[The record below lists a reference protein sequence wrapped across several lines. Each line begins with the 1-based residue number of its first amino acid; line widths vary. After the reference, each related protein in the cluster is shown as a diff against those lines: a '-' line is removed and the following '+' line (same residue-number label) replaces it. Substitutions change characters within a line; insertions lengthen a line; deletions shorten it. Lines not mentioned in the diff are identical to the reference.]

1 MDFLVKQGSL
11 TEQPCDILIV
21 NLFQGVKVPGGGT
34 GAVDKALGGV
44 ISETIRD
51 EEFEGRLGE
60 ILVIRGCGTIPA
72 KKVLVVGLG
81 KREEFGIRQTMQAA
95 GAAGR
100 KCREMRAGSV
110 ASILHGAGIGGL
122 DAFDC
127 AKAVVLGTIL
137 GTYEFTRLKTQD
149 VKDNPIREFSIV
161 ELSAEKLNSI
171 EKGIEHAQVLGDAI
185 TFARDLA
192 NEPSNVVTPTYLAD
206 LAEQIAA
213 ETGMQCRIKDRKVIE
228 ESGMGLLAAVARG
241 ASVEPRFIE
250 ISYESPNAQRK
261 VAIVGKGITFDT
273 GGHSLKPADAMYGMK
288 DDMSGAAAVLAT
300 MRTIGRLK
308 PKINVVGLI
317 PATENAISETAI
329 HPGDV
334 FTSYSGKTVEINN
347 TDAEGRLIL
356 ADAVS
361 YAVKLGVDE
370 IVDVATLTGAC
381 VIALGRDI
389 AGIFGNDR
397 RLVDRLL
404 RAGASCGEQLWELP
418 LYLDYKEDLKSEVAD
433 IRNTA
438 GREAAAINGALFI
451 ESFVEGVP
459 WAHIDLSSAMVDKD
473 TYLAKKGCT
482 GAGTGTLIEYL
493 LES

>member
-11 TEQPCDILIV
+11 IEQPCDVLIV
-21 NLFQGVKVPGGGT
+21 NLFQGVKAPGGGT

-81 KREEFGIRQTMQAA
+81 KREEFGIRQIMQAA

-100 KCREMRAGSV
+100 KCREMRAVSV

-137 GTYEFTRLKTQD
+137 GTYEFTRLKTLN
-149 VKDNPIREFSIV
+149 VKDNSIREFCIV
-161 ELSAEKLNSI
+161 ELSPEKLNSI
-171 EKGIEHAQVLGDAI
+171 EKGIEHARVLGDAI

-213 ETGMQCRIKDRKVIE
+213 ETGMRCRIKDRKAIE
-228 ESGMGLLAAVARG
+228 ESRMGLLAAVARG

-250 ISYESPNAQRK
+250 IVYESPNAQRK

-273 GGHSLKPADAMYGMK
+273 GGHSLKSADAMYGMK

-300 MRTIGRLK
+300 MRAIGRLK

-317 PATENAISETAI
+317 PATENAISENAI

-361 YAVKLGVDE
+361 YAVTLGVDE

-397 RLVDRLL
+397 NLVDRLL

-433 IRNTA
+433 IRNNA
-438 GREAAAINGALFI
+438 SREAAAINGALFI

-493 LES
+493 LKS